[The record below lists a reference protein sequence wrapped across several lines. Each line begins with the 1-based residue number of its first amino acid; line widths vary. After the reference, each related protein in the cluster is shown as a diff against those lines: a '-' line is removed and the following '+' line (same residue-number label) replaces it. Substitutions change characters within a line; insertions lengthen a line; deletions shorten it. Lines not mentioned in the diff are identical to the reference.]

1 MTTRNFA
8 LLALAAFLATSFV
21 SSLRADE
28 AQWTIRNKARETI
41 TVVAHRGAGDL
52 APENCLS
59 SLELTWGMGGIPE
72 VDVRTTK
79 DGHIMMFHDG
89 NFQRV
94 CPHESEEI
102 RKSSVESM
110 TYDEVRAL
118 DIGAYRGEEFKG
130 EKVLSIEE
138 IVEALKVDNRREVV
152 IDVKKVDF
160 QALADAVAPVRFQ
173 VTLTS
178 GNEDDLAR
186 WADINPEWYD
196 ATLWM
201 GLGKYTD
208 EDVEKRFETLRA
220 KNFKGITR
228 LQIHIAKDENGALRP
243 SPECIRARAEEC
255 RARGI
260 EFQTMPWRTK
270 ECPHAETDIDFYKTL
285 IELGSMGFGT
295 DRPDCAYRAIDE
307 FYAESPEDW
316 NVRDN
321 IAFKEMIVQGH
332 RGMGN
337 ERPEGTLETF
347 REAWE
352 KGLVPEAD
360 IRMTSDGIIMSFH
373 DNNFQR
379 IIPDAPEEIRKLG
392 VKDFSYDECRKLD
405 VGAYKGEEYKGQQ
418 MADLGEMIA
427 ALKEDPQRLIFFDIK
442 KVDFQILADA
452 TREVHPQIIMAS
464 SNYDE
469 IKEWKKYA
477 PRSKAMLWMP
487 TTWAGTPEDLVDRFN
502 VIRDQNFAGL
512 FGLQVHVVV
521 DELGNVKPTPD
532 VLRYCGTEL
541 RKKGVIFE
549 TLSWTN
555 GDKYLTYKVL
565 MDAGSASF
573 ATDYPTETM
582 KAIEDYYNAPRE
594 EINPEQ
600 ESDPEQETTP
610 QPNDDAHGEETN
622 DASAPA
628 QAA

>member
-1 MTTRNFA
+1 MTKRYLAFSLFVA
-8 LLALAAFLATSFV
+8 ALATTLGSALVA
-21 SSLRADE
+21 AD

-94 CPHESEEI
+94 CPNESEEI
-102 RKSSVESM
+102 RKSSVESL

-152 IDVKKVDF
+152 IDVKNVDF
-160 QALADAVAPVRFQ
+160 EALAAAVAPVRFQ

-178 GNEDDLAR
+178 GNENDLAR
-186 WADINPEWYD
+186 WADINPDWYD

-208 EDVEKRFETLRA
+208 EDVEKRFQTLRQ
-220 KNFKGITR
+220 KGFKGIKR
-228 LQIHIAKDENGALRP
+228 LQIHIAKDADGSLRP
-243 SPECIRARAEEC
+243 SPACIRARAEEC

-270 ECPHAETDIDFYKTL
+270 DCPHAETDIDFYKQL

-295 DRPDCAYRAIDE
+295 DRPDCAYQAIDE
-307 FYAESPEDW
+307 FYANSPEDW

-321 IAFKEMIVQGH
+321 IPYSEVVVQGH
-332 RGMGN
+332 RGLGN

-347 REAWE
+347 REAWTR
-352 KGLVPEAD
+352 GLVPEAD

-379 IIPDAPEEIRKLG
+379 IIPDADEETRKLG
-392 VKDFSYDECRKLD
+392 VKDFTYDECRKLD
-405 VGAYKGEEYKGQQ
+405 VGSYKGEAYCGQR
-418 MADLGEMIA
+418 MADLAEMIA
-427 ALKEDPQRLIFFDIK
+427 ALKEDPQRMIFFDIK

-487 TTWAGTPEDLVDRFN
+487 TTWSGTPEDLVDRFN
-502 VIRDQNFAGL
+502 VIRDQGFAGL

-521 DELGNVKPTPD
+521 DEQGNVKPTPE

-549 TLSWTN
+549 TLSWQN
-555 GDKYLTYKVL
+555 GDKYRTYKIL

-582 KAIEDYYNAPRE
+582 KSLWDYYY
-594 EINPEQ
+594 
-600 ESDPEQETTP
+600 DPPAEPVEPPATKEDATP
-610 QPNDDAHGEETN
+610 QPAEGAEQP
-622 DASAPA
+622 AAPA